1 MKKRPMTRGF
11 TLIELLVV
19 IAIIAMLAAG
29 AFTGFGA
36 VMPGVRAKQAAKQL
50 TTINTWL
57 NAFALEGTNNGQ
69 FPQGSTANQAFR
81 QLFMG
86 GYGADEM
93 QFYIPNDAYHNTR
106 PNKRPDNDKGQAPDY
121 VQALQPGENAFAY
134 VGGLDNTSDGRLPL
148 IANGFANGSP
158 GIWSRNKNE
167 RGGVFEGKKAVV
179 LRVNGS
185 AQAHDLM
192 GGNLFVSELNNGQP
206 VNIFSAQ
213 FFGTDENPNILNP
226 E

>member
-121 VQALQPGENAFAY
+121 VQALQPGLQGIDSCLMVANLLAGCHTDSCNA
-134 VGGLDNTSDGRLPL
+134 GTCSQH
-148 IANGFANGSP
+148 AN
-158 GIWSRNKNE
+158 
-167 RGGVFEGKKAVV
+167 
-179 LRVNGS
+179 
-185 AQAHDLM
+185 
-192 GGNLFVSELNNGQP
+192 
-206 VNIFSAQ
+206 
-213 FFGTDENPNILNP
+213 
-226 E
+226 

>member
-1 MKKRPMTRGF
+1 MKKQPMTRGF

-19 IAIIAMLAAG
+19 ISIIAMLAAG
-29 AFTGFGA
+29 AYAGFGA
-36 VMPGVRAKQAAKQL
+36 IMPGIRAKQAASQTGNIYKW
-50 TTINTWL
+50 IS
-57 NAFALEGTNNGQ
+57 AFALEGSNNGL
-69 FPQGSTANQAFR
+69 FPTGNTANQAFR
-81 QLFMG
+81 LLFAG

-93 QFYIPNDAYHNTR
+93 QFYIPNDPYHNTAPQR
-106 PNKRPDNDKGQAPDY
+106 RPDNDKGQPPDY

-134 VGGLDNTSDGRLPL
+134 VGGMDNTSDGRLPL

-158 GIWSRNKNE
+158 GTWSRNKRE

-179 LRVNGS
+179 CRVNGS
-185 AQAHDLM
+185 AQAHDL
-192 GGNLFVSELNNGQP
+192 GDNLFVTERNNGQP

-213 FFGTDENPNILNP
+213 FFGTDENPLVLNP